1 VNTTMFT
8 ICAAGASC
16 TPLGGAKPTVNS
28 LVFNPKFGVPTNSS
42 NSLIAQRQ
50 IQVGIRLNL

>member
-1 VNTTMFT
+1 MFT
-8 ICAAGASC
+8 ISGN
-16 TPLGGAKPTVNS
+16 T

-50 IQVGIRLNL
+50 IQVGIRLNF